1 MYKIASSLFSLL
13 GISFLLSCKQSPT
26 FETVANGKSLLW
38 EISGN
43 GLKKPSYFL
52 GTMHLMCA
60 DDAILSKNVIELI
73 RQTNQ
78 IYLEVDMDNASEL
91 LGGMLDLFKDSDKS
105 LQSVLSENEYKRVKS
120 FFDQYQPNIPFN
132 TLEKQP
138 PLMLSASLYE
148 LLLPCELK
156 NGVEMKIIDEA
167 YNQKKETKGL
177 ETVAFQASIFD
188 TIPYEEQARE
198 LLKSIDSL
206 PKTKQQM
213 EVMLRVYKQQD
224 IEKLYSMS
232 MEEDSTISSHA
243 DIMVYKRNQNW
254 VDQFSAIASKYT
266 TLFAVGAAHLGGE
279 KGVLKLLRAKGY
291 TVRAIQN

>member
-1 MYKIASSLFSLL
+1 MYKVASSLFSLL

-60 DDAILSKNVIELI
+60 DDAILSKNVLQLI
-73 RQTNQ
+73 KQSNQ
-78 IYLEVDMDNASEL
+78 VYLEVDIDNASEL
-91 LGGMLDLFKDSDKS
+91 LGGVFDLFKDSDKS
-105 LQSVLSENEYKRVKS
+105 LEKVLNEEEFNRVKT
-120 FFDQYQPNIPFN
+120 FFEQHQPNLPFG
-132 TLEKQP
+132 TLAKQP

-148 LLLPCELK
+148 LLLPCEQK

-206 PKTKQQM
+206 SKTKQQM
-213 EVMLRVYKQQD
+213 DEMLKIYKQQD
-224 IEKLYSMS
+224 VEKLYTMS

-243 DIMVYKRNQNW
+243 DLMVYKRNNNW
-254 VDQFSAIASKYT
+254 VEQFPAIASKNS

-291 TVRAIQN
+291 VVRAIKN

>member
-43 GLKKPSYFL
+43 GLKTPSYFL

-60 DDAILSKNVIELI
+60 DDAVLSKNVTALI
-73 RQTNQ
+73 KQTHQ
-78 IYLEVDMDNASEL
+78 VYLEVDMDNASEL

-105 LQSVLSENEYKRVKS
+105 LEKVLNEYSRVKA
-120 FFDQYQPNIPFN
+120 FFEKHQPNLPFG
-132 TLEKQP
+132 TLAKQP

-148 LLLPCELK
+148 LLLPCEQK

-206 PKTKQQM
+206 QKTKQQM
-213 EVMLRVYKQQD
+213 DEMLKIYKQQD
-224 IEKLYSMS
+224 VEKLYTMS
-232 MEEDSTISSHA
+232 MEEDSSISTHA
-243 DIMVYKRNQNW
+243 DLMVYKRNNNW
-254 VDQFSAIASKYT
+254 VEQFPTIATKNS

-291 TVRAIQN
+291 SVRAIKN